1 MFLVLDRTGSLS
13 WLLAVNF
20 WLREAAV
27 ASEQGSI
34 SFIKQDTYLLVEEG
48 FPPLLTGFGKSLLVR
63 T

>member
-34 SFIKQDTYLLVEEG
+34 SFIKQDTYLW
-48 FPPLLTGFGKSLLVR
+48 
-63 T
+63 